1 MKLVIIEGPGK
12 RETLKKYLGN
22 EYDVVATKGH
32 IRDLPTKT
40 IGVDISNNFEP
51 KYEIMPD
58 KEDIIKMLKQKASKA
73 DCVLL
78 ATDPDREGEAIS
90 WHIEKILN
98 IDENE
103 PCRIEFNEISKSVV
117 QNAVNKPRKI
127 NMDLVHAQQGRRVL
141 DRLVGY
147 KVSPIIC
154 KKIRPNLSA
163 GRVQSVALKI
173 IVDRE
178 KAIEKFKPQ
187 EFWTI
192 SAILEKLGI
201 KFKSSLATKNTKKF
215 VPSTKEEN
223 DEILQ
228 ELKQNDFKVENI
240 KRTVAKST
248 PPAPFITSTLQQDAL
263 NKIGLSIPQTTR
275 SAQALYEG
283 VELGAEGKTA
293 LITYIRTDS
302 TRVSPEAQAKAKDYI
317 VSHYGKEYAP
327 SGYNI
332 YKSKK
337 NAQDAHEAI
346 RPISLDRTP
355 ESVKQYM
362 SSENY
367 KLYKLIYERF
377 VASQMTPATYDS
389 QVVTISNG
397 VYGFK
402 STGRTPIFDGYTRA
416 YKIYEEKTD
425 DEDSPESKLPK
436 LLEGDILNCQ
446 NLKGEQK
453 FTKPPTRYTEASLIK
468 TMEDEGIGR
477 PATYAPTVMTLLNRK
492 YMEKQNK
499 VLKPTELG
507 VVVTDFLEK
516 YFKDIMDISFTA
528 DMENSLD
535 KIEEGEEKWQ
545 DVIKKF
551 YGSFEQELKNA
562 YIGSKKVSMPVETS
576 DVVCDKCGAKM
587 VVRQGKYGK
596 FLACPNYPN
605 CKNIKS
611 LNAPSSVCNCPMC
624 GKDVFERRTKTG
636 KTFYG
641 CSGYPTCKFASWD
654 KPTNLHCPK
663 CKQYLIVKENKDK
676 LVYKCSNKDCDYEK
690 IEPKQEDNNLEDKK
704 QENS

>member
-12 RETLKKYLGN
+12 RETLKKYLGDG
-22 EYDVVATKGH
+22 YDVVATKGH
-32 IRDLPTKT
+32 VRDLPAKS

-58 KEDIIKMLKQKASKA
+58 KEDIIKTLKQKASKA
-73 DCVLL
+73 DAVLL

-98 IDENE
+98 IDEND

-117 QNAVNKPRKI
+117 QEAVKNPRKI

-178 KAIEKFKPQ
+178 KEIEKFKPQ

-192 SAILEKLGI
+192 NALLEKLGV
-201 KFKSSLATKNTKKF
+201 KFKSSLVTKCGKKF
-215 VPSTKEEN
+215 IPSTKEEN
-223 DEILQ
+223 DTVLQ
-228 ELKQNDFKVENI
+228 DLKQNDFKVDNI
-240 KRTVAKST
+240 KRTVTKSA

-283 VELGAEGKTA
+283 VELGSEGKTA

-302 TRVSPEAQAKAKDYI
+302 TRVSPEAQVKAKEYI
-317 VSHYGKEYAP
+317 LSHYGKEYAP
-327 SGYNI
+327 SSFNI

-389 QVVTISNG
+389 QVVNLSNG
-397 VYGFK
+397 DYGFK

-416 YKIYEEKTD
+416 YKIYEEKND
-425 DEDSPESKLPK
+425 DEDTTESKLPK
-436 LLEGDILNCQ
+436 LEEGDLLKCID
-446 NLKGEQK
+446 LKGEQK
-453 FTKPPTRYTEASLIK
+453 FTKPPSRYTEASLIK
-468 TMEDEGIGR
+468 TMEEKGIGR

-499 VLKPTELG
+499 ALKPTELG

-516 YFKDIMDISFTA
+516 YFKDIMNISFTA
-528 DMENSLD
+528 GMEDSLD
-535 KIEEGEEKWQ
+535 KIEEGKAKWQ
-545 DVIKKF
+545 DVIKNF
-551 YGSFEQELKNA
+551 YGGFEQELKNA
-562 YIGSKKVSMPVETS
+562 YFESKKVSMPVETS
-576 DVVCDKCGAKM
+576 DVVCEKCGAKM
-587 VVRQGKYGK
+587 VVRQGKYAK
-596 FLACPNYPN
+596 FLACPNYPT
-605 CKNIKS
+605 CKNVKS
-611 LNAPSSVCNCPMC
+611 LNVQEPVCNCPIC
-624 GKDVFERRTKTG
+624 HKSVYERRTKTG
-636 KTFYG
+636 KIFYG
-641 CSGYPTCKFASWD
+641 CSGYPSCTFASWD
-654 KPTNLHCPK
+654 KPTNLRCPK
-663 CKQYLIVKENKDK
+663 CKNYLVVKEYKDK
-676 LVYKCSNKDCDYEK
+676 LVYKCSNKECDYEK
-690 IEPKQEDNNLEDKK
+690 SEPKSKVDN
-704 QENS
+704 QQNSKGE

>member
-201 KFKSSLATKNTKKF
+201 KFKSTLATKNTKKF

-317 VSHYGKEYAP
+317 ISHYGKEYAP

>member
-12 RETLKKYLGN
+12 RETLKKYLGS

-32 IRDLPTKT
+32 VRDLPAKALA
-40 IGVDISNNFEP
+40 VDISNNFEP

-73 DCVLL
+73 DAVLL

-90 WHIEKILN
+90 WHIEHILN
-98 IDENE
+98 IGENE

-117 QNAVNKPRKI
+117 QEAVKNPRKI
-127 NMDLVHAQQGRRVL
+127 NMDLVHAQQGRRIL

-178 KAIEKFKPQ
+178 KEIEKFKPQ

-192 SAILEKLGI
+192 TALLEKLGV
-201 KFKSSLATKNTKKF
+201 KFKASLATKSGKKF
-215 VPSTKEEN
+215 VPATKEES
-223 DEILQ
+223 DSVLQ
-228 ELKQNDFKVENI
+228 DLKQNNFRVDTI
-240 KRTVAKST
+240 KRSVTKSA

-283 VELGAEGKTA
+283 VELGSEGKTA

-317 VSHYGKEYAP
+317 LSHYGKEYAP
-327 SGYNI
+327 SSFNI

-377 VASQMTPATYDS
+377 VASQMTPATFDS
-389 QVVTISNG
+389 QVVNLSNG
-397 VYGFK
+397 TYGFK
-402 STGRTPIFDGYTRA
+402 ATGRTPIFDGYTRA
-416 YKIYEEKTD
+416 YKVYEEKSD
-425 DEDSPESKLPK
+425 DDDSIESKLPK
-436 LLEGDILNCQ
+436 LIEGDILDCQ
-446 NLKGEQK
+446 DLKGEQK

-468 TMEDEGIGR
+468 TMEEKGIGR

-492 YMEKQNK
+492 YMEKQGK
-499 VLKPTELG
+499 ALKPTELG
-507 VVVTDFLEK
+507 VVVTEFLEK
-516 YFKDIMDISFTA
+516 YFKDIMNISFTA
-528 DMENSLD
+528 EMEDALD
-535 KIEEGEEKWQ
+535 KIEEGTEKWQ

-551 YGSFEQELKNA
+551 YVGFEQELKNA
-562 YIGSKKVSMPVETS
+562 YFESKKVSMPVEQS
-576 DVVCDKCGAKM
+576 DVVCEKCGAKM
-587 VVRQGKYGK
+587 VLRQGKFAK
-596 FLACPNYPN
+596 FLACPNYPT

-611 LNAPSSVCNCPMC
+611 LNPPQEAVCKCPIC
-624 GKDVFERRTKTG
+624 HKDVFERHTKTG
-636 KTFYG
+636 KIFYG
-641 CSGYPTCKFASWD
+641 CSGYPTCNFASWD
-654 KPTNLHCPK
+654 KPTNLRCPK
-663 CKQYLIVKENKDK
+663 CKSYIVLKEYKDK
-676 LVYKCSNKDCDYEK
+676 IVYKCSNKECDFEK
-690 IEPKQEDNNLEDKK
+690 SEPRKKEEETSSQESK
-704 QENS
+704 

>member
-201 KFKSSLATKNTKKF
+201 KFKSTLATKNTKKF

-317 VSHYGKEYAP
+317 ISHYGKEYAP

-416 YKIYEEKTD
+416 YKIYEEKSD

-446 NLKGEQK
+446 SLKGEQK

-499 VLKPTELG
+499 ILKPTELG

>member
-201 KFKSSLATKNTKKF
+201 KFKSTLATKNTKKF

-317 VSHYGKEYAP
+317 ISHYGKEYAP

-416 YKIYEEKTD
+416 YKIYEEKSD

-446 NLKGEQK
+446 SLNGEQK

-654 KPTNLHCPK
+654 KPTNLRCPK

>member
-201 KFKSSLATKNTKKF
+201 KFKSTLATKNTKKF

-317 VSHYGKEYAP
+317 ISHYGKEYAP

-446 NLKGEQK
+446 SLKGEQK

>member
-201 KFKSSLATKNTKKF
+201 KFKSTLATKNTKKF

-317 VSHYGKEYAP
+317 ISHYGKEYAP

-416 YKIYEEKTD
+416 YKIYEEKSD

-446 NLKGEQK
+446 SLKGEQK

-663 CKQYLIVKENKDK
+663 CKQYLIVKGNKDK

>member
-201 KFKSSLATKNTKKF
+201 KFKSTLATKNTKKF

-317 VSHYGKEYAP
+317 ISHYGKEYAP

-416 YKIYEEKTD
+416 YKIYEEKSD

-446 NLKGEQK
+446 SLKGEQK

-562 YIGSKKVSMPVETS
+562 YIGSKKVSMTVETS